1 MNEQEEEDLQVALDM
16 IENMNDKLDEV
27 LKMDQ
32 AGVSGSTDKQGE

>member
-27 LKMDQ
+27 LNDDRQ
-32 AGVSGSTDKQGE
+32 AENNQDS